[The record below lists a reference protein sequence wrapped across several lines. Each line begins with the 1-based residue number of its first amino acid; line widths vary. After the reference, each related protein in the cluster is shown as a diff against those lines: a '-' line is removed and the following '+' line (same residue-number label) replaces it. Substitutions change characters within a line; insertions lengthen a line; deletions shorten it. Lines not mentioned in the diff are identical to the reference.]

1 MRVNAAEG
9 RKQNGERRADLA
21 EFGARLLLLH
31 AAVRHQ
37 VVEELCAGTV
47 NAKLKSKMLPR
58 KPRIRAHPQC
68 APIPRLSLTDGA
80 TRGLAHSQSHSR
92 SEAHSGCAHGL
103 VGENSTS
110 SVRVPPPLAYS
121 MTR

>member
-1 MRVNAAEG
+1 MGGGAG
-9 RKQNGERRADLA
+9 RTAERRADLA

-37 VVEELCAGTV
+37 VVEELCART
-47 NAKLKSKMLPR
+47 AKRLSR
-58 KPRIRAHPQC
+58 KCCLVSSELRAVSRGLGRIMC
-68 APIPRLSLTDGA
+68 LAPIRSDPVPRGSRNA
-80 TRGLAHSQSHSR
+80 TQSDSH
-92 SEAHSGCAHGL
+92 CAL
-103 VGENSTS
+103 ERQS